1 MSIVLHE
8 VVVSKFLLCSLTF
21 IRRYF
26 MFSKIA
32 PLYRLETRNGSAI
45 VIYGSTLATSSCK
58 TTGLKLLFKPNRLLV
73 D

>member
-8 VVVSKFLLCSLTF
+8 VVVSKFLLCSLW
-21 IRRYF
+21 RYF
-26 MFSKIA
+26 RFSKIA
-32 PLYRLETRNGSAI
+32 PWYRLETRNGSAI
-45 VIYGSTLATSSCK
+45 VMYGSALATSSCK